1 MSKFRNLEKL
11 VNKITVTCQVK
22 VAYLGVSR
30 MPHLTPIRW
39 LIAIISVWTLISII
53 NIQQW
58 RNKPIKFNKP
68 NTSRR
73 SIKKSKWLW

>member
-11 VNKITVTCQVK
+11 VNIITVTCQVK
-22 VAYLGVSR
+22 VACKGVSR
-30 MPHLTPIRW
+30 MPHLTPISW
-39 LIAIISVWTLISII
+39 LTAIIIVWTLISII

-68 NTSRR
+68 NSSTKL
-73 SIKKSKWLW
+73 IKKSRWSW